1 MEEDL
6 AFIDSHHHLWD
17 LEKLEYAWL
26 AEEDPEETEV
36 LGDYSSIRKT
46 YSITDLLDDFSE
58 SNVIK
63 SVHLQANYS
72 GPDNLEETKW
82 LSNLADTH
90 DFPHAIV
97 AFTDLMS
104 EDAEKELEKHCEYSR
119 MRGVRTFYTGEQLLE
134 PQFNKGLRALEDRN
148 LIYDLHALKDDM
160 EHALTMANNNPNLQI
175 ILGHAGLPL
184 ERTKEY
190 FDEWKKSLEVLAKAD
205 NVAIKISGLGMAD
218 HNWDTNS
225 IKEWVLSCI
234 EVFGVD
240 RCMFGS
246 NWPVDSI
253 YSSYTELIE
262 AYKEVIDAFS
272 TEDKISLLSANVEKY
287 YRV

>member
-1 MEEDL
+1 MVEDL
-6 AFIDSHHHLWD
+6 QFIDTHHHLWD
-17 LEKLEYAWL
+17 LESLEYAWL

-36 LGDYSSIRKT
+36 LGDYSSIRQT
-46 YSITDLLDDFSE
+46 YLATDLLEDFSG

-72 GPDNLEETKW
+72 GPDNVEETKW
-82 LSNLADTH
+82 ISELADSH
-90 DFPHAIV
+90 EFPHAII

-104 EDAEKELEKHCEYSR
+104 DNAEEELDRHCEYSR

-134 PQFNKGLRALEDRN
+134 DKFNKGLQALQDRN
-148 LIYDLHALKDDM
+148 LVYDLHALKDDM
-160 EHALTMANNNPNLQI
+160 EHALTMANNNPNLQV

-184 ERTKEY
+184 ERSKEY

-234 EVFGVD
+234 EIFGVD
-240 RCMFGS
+240 RCMFGT
-246 NWPVDSI
+246 NWPVDSL
-253 YSSYTELIE
+253 YSSFKELIDS
-262 AYKEVIDAFS
+262 YKEVIDGFS
-272 TEDKISLLSANVEKY
+272 TEEKISLFSANAEKY

>member
-6 AFIDSHHHLWD
+6 QFIDAHHHLWD
-17 LEKLEYAWL
+17 LDKLEYAWL

-36 LGDYSSIRKT
+36 LGDYSSIRKS
-46 YSITDLLDDFSE
+46 YSVTDLINDFSGC
-58 SNVIK
+58 NVVK
-63 SVHLQANYS
+63 SIHLQANYS
-72 GPDNLEETKW
+72 GPDNVEETKW
-82 LSNLADTH
+82 LSELANSH
-90 DFPHAIV
+90 PFPHAII

-104 EDAEKELEKHCEYSR
+104 DNAEEELDKHCAYSK

-134 PQFNKGLRALEDRN
+134 PKFNKGLQALQDRN
-148 LIYDLHALKDDM
+148 LIYDLHSLKDDM

-184 ERTKEY
+184 ERSKEY
-190 FDEWKKSLEVLAKAD
+190 FDEWSKSLKVLAKAD

-225 IKEWVLSCI
+225 IKEWTLSCI
-234 EVFGVD
+234 DIFGVD

-246 NWPVDSI
+246 NWPVDSL
-253 YSSYTELIE
+253 YSSYKELIDS
-262 AYKEVIDAFS
+262 YKEVTDGFS
-272 TEDKISLLSANVEKY
+272 AEEKINLFSANAEKY

>member
-6 AFIDSHHHLWD
+6 QFIDAHHHLWD
-17 LEKLEYAWL
+17 LDKLEYAWL

-36 LGDYSSIRKT
+36 LGDYSSIRKS
-46 YSITDLLDDFSE
+46 YSVTDLINDFSGC
-58 SNVIK
+58 NVVK
-63 SVHLQANYS
+63 SIHLQANYS
-72 GPDNLEETKW
+72 GPDNVEETKW
-82 LSNLADTH
+82 LSELADSH
-90 DFPHAIV
+90 PFPHAII

-104 EDAEKELEKHCEYSR
+104 DNAEEELDKHCAYSK

-134 PQFNKGLRALEDRN
+134 PKFNKGLQALQDRN
-148 LIYDLHALKDDM
+148 LIYDLHSLKDDM

-184 ERTKEY
+184 ERSKEY
-190 FDEWKKSLEVLAKAD
+190 FDEWSKSLKVLAKAD

-225 IKEWVLSCI
+225 IKEWTLSCI
-234 EVFGVD
+234 DIFGVD

-246 NWPVDSI
+246 NWPVDSL
-253 YSSYTELIE
+253 YSSYKELIDS
-262 AYKEVIDAFS
+262 YKEVTDGFS
-272 TEDKISLLSANVEKY
+272 AEEKINLFSANAEKY